1 MHIFMPFHEFGHQL
15 VISYFSHDHWWL
27 HLVVHIAVF
36 VAPLAL
42 LTLLLWWVCYRIWKN
57 FRNRREATSYSK
69 AVKKQPLFLPSGL
82 VPGVFHYIL
91 TNTRSS
97 QIILIA
103 VALVSMPILY
113 VTLELPKLIINNA
126 IESGHFPV
134 QYFGF
139 TLDQIPFLLLLS
151 SLYLLAVLLNSS
163 LKYYMNVY
171 KGRVGERLLRRLRLT
186 VYRLWRRSRNDQ
198 NSSQLIPVLVQEIE
212 PVGSFSSDAF
222 VLPIFQGGTFLT
234 ILIFILVQDPFLGA
248 AAVTLLPVQLAVI
261 PRLQRR
267 INLLARQRVKEVRNL
282 GSLVGN
288 QQPDKTTPESQY
300 FAPLARSIK
309 TIQRIRFDMYRRKYF
324 LKSLNNIITHLTPFF
339 FYSIGG
345 YLVIEEK
352 LTLGALIAVLA
363 AYKDFTPPLRELF
376 KYYQRKEDV
385 RVRYEGVR
393 EFLGD
398 LQTNEAR
405 SQVVVLDTP
414 ASGRART

>member
-1 MHIFMPFHEFGHQL
+1 
-15 VISYFSHDHWWL
+15 
-27 HLVVHIAVF
+27 
-36 VAPLAL
+36 
-42 LTLLLWWVCYRIWKN
+42 
-57 FRNRREATSYSK
+57 
-69 AVKKQPLFLPSGL
+69 
-82 VPGVFHYIL
+82 
-91 TNTRSS
+91 
-97 QIILIA
+97 
-103 VALVSMPILY
+103 
-113 VTLELPKLIINNA
+113 
-126 IESGHFPV
+126 
-134 QYFGF
+134 
-139 TLDQIPFLLLLS
+139 
-151 SLYLLAVLLNSS
+151 
-163 LKYYMNVY
+163 
-171 KGRVGERLLRRLRLT
+171 
-186 VYRLWRRSRNDQ
+186 
-198 NSSQLIPVLVQEIE
+198 
-212 PVGSFSSDAF
+212 
-222 VLPIFQGGTFLT
+222 
-234 ILIFILVQDPFLGA
+234 
-248 AAVTLLPVQLAVI
+248 
-261 PRLQRR
+261 
-267 INLLARQRVKEVRNL
+267 
-282 GSLVGN
+282 SLVGN